1 MFSVFFPA
9 GVSSSQTASDCS
21 YLSLLQH
28 LNLTATNELLSVM
41 RPVKNWMTPSSVLM
55 DMYMYG
61 ILNVVS
67 VASETDGIYHPE
79 YMCGRK
85 PLDLSEEIC
94 FFLKQT

>member
-1 MFSVFFPA
+1 
-9 GVSSSQTASDCS
+9 
-21 YLSLLQH
+21 
-28 LNLTATNELLSVM
+28 M

-67 VASETDGIYHPE
+67 VASETDEIYHPE